1 MKEYRVKCRILTPLI
16 MSGADSSDVELR
28 EPSIK
33 GMLRW
38 WYRFWKGAHTSS
50 LEQLKKIESDIWGSQ
65 DNASR
70 LRLKITS
77 GLTESDIYAAFLCM
91 NDRRKKEGAV
101 PKAYD
106 QIKRK
111 SYSPSSSRSF
121 TLSFFY
127 FPQHENMVLDDLKK
141 TLWLISSLGGL
152 GARWRRGFGSISI
165 DEVEKHGENY
175 YGLEGDNLKQIA
187 EKMSSRLQ
195 GYRGDNNS
203 LKFMHLGNTHIYLIK
218 PKNNFWH
225 SWNGAMDDLRDKFY
239 RPFKKEK
246 EISAIG
252 GAKPRR
258 ASPMIIQIKKT
269 IHSNN
274 YFGIVLSQDSSEYN
288 IYYKET
294 ELEEYINTSPFFENI
309 KLL

>member
-16 MSGADSSDVELR
+16 MSGADSYKVELR

-38 WYRFWKGAHTSS
+38 WYRFWKGPHTSS
-50 LEQLKKIESDIWGSQ
+50 LDELKKKESNIWGSQ

-77 GLTESDIYAAFLCM
+77 RLSESDTETAFLCM
-91 NDRRKKEGAV
+91 NVRRKKEGDV
-101 PKAYD
+101 PKAYNH
-106 QIKRK
+106 IKRK
-111 SYSPSSSRSF
+111 SFSPSKIF
-121 TLSFFY
+121 DLSFFY
-127 FPQHENMVLDDLKK
+127 LPQQENIVIDDLKK

-165 DEVEKHGENY
+165 DELEKHGENY

-195 GYRGDNNS
+195 GYKGDNNS
-203 LKFMHLGNTHIYLIK
+203 LKFMHLGNTHIYLMK
-218 PKNNFWH
+218 PKKDFWH
-225 SWNGAMDDLRDKFY
+225 SWNGAMNELWDKFY

-246 EISAIG
+246 GISAIG

-269 IHSNN
+269 THSNN
-274 YFGIVLSQDSSEYN
+274 YFGIVLSQDDPEYDV
-288 IYYKET
+288 YYKKT
-294 ELEEYINTSPFFENI
+294 ELERFINTSLFFESI
-309 KLL
+309 KLI